1 MSQQPPPEVVTVE
14 QHLQIVL
21 ATLADIQEQAK
32 RIFVLDP
39 EWDDP
44 NLSLSM
50 MTGTEW
56 LEEVVGL
63 TFVKDNKNE

>member
-14 QHLQIVL
+14 QHLAEVL

-56 LEEVVGL
+56 LEEVIGL